1 MVRNG
6 RNCNFVSTDKPMLA
20 GKEPHMEA
28 KSIPVMVDDRKDVGE
43 FMMTRVAYFYVEA
56 IEPSPD
62 IPIDYRNLGIP
73 VLPLE
78 FSGVLYKPADME
90 EHFETPDQVEE
101 LFRTVERHELFYVDS
116 DNIWIPNKL
125 FNKTPE
131 RGDIYRV
138 PFGFFIKLYSLCR
151 NDATLDAGIS
161 RFNDKHNLIIFSE
174 IETIA
179 FAKWTNGI
187 VENVKAAYP
196 KNKRLKLK
204 WRK

>member
-1 MVRNG
+1 
-6 RNCNFVSTDKPMLA
+6 MLG

-62 IPIDYRNLGIP
+62 IPIDHRNLGIP

-90 EHFETPDQVEE
+90 EHFETPDQIEE
-101 LFRTVERHELFYVDS
+101 LFRIVERHESLYVDS
-116 DNIWIPNKL
+116 DNIWIPNKI

-138 PFGFFIKLYSLCR
+138 PFSFFIKLYSLCR
-151 NDATLDAGIS
+151 DNATLDAGIS
-161 RFNDKHNLIIFSE
+161 RFKDKHNLIIFSE

-196 KNKRLKLK
+196 KNERLKLE
-204 WRK
+204 WR

>member
-1 MVRNG
+1 
-6 RNCNFVSTDKPMLA
+6 
-20 GKEPHMEA
+20 MEA

-62 IPIDYRNLGIP
+62 IPIDHSNLGIP

-78 FSGVLYKPADME
+78 FSGVLHKPTDMKE
-90 EHFETPDQVEE
+90 LFETPDQVEE
-101 LFRTVERHELFYVDS
+101 LFLTVEGHESLYVDS

-131 RGDIYRV
+131 RSDIYRV
-138 PFGFFIKLYSLCR
+138 PFDLFIKLYLICR
-151 NDATLDAGIS
+151 DDATLDAGIS
-161 RFNDKHNLIIFSE
+161 RFNDKNTPIIFSE

-179 FAKWTNGI
+179 FAKWTKGI
-187 VENVKAAYP
+187 VQNTKAAFP
-196 KNKRLKLK
+196 KNKDLKLE
-204 WRK
+204 WRE

>member
-1 MVRNG
+1 
-6 RNCNFVSTDKPMLA
+6 
-20 GKEPHMEA
+20 MEE
-28 KSIPVMVDDRKDVGE
+28 KSVPVMVDDRKDIDE
-43 FMMTRVAYFYVEA
+43 FMMTRVAYYYVEA

-62 IPIDYRNLGIP
+62 IPIDHSDLGIP

-78 FSGVLYKPADME
+78 FSGAIHKPTDTE
-90 EHFETPDQVEE
+90 EYFETPDQIEE
-101 LFRTVERHELFYVDS
+101 LFRAVERYESLYVDS

-138 PFGFFIKLYSLCR
+138 PFGLFIKMYALCR
-151 NDATLDAGIS
+151 NDAVLDVDVS
-161 RFNDKHNLIIFSE
+161 PFVDKHGLIMFSK

-179 FAKWTNGI
+179 FAQWANGI
-187 VENVKAAYP
+187 VDNVIAAYP
-196 KNKRLKLK
+196 KNEHLKLK